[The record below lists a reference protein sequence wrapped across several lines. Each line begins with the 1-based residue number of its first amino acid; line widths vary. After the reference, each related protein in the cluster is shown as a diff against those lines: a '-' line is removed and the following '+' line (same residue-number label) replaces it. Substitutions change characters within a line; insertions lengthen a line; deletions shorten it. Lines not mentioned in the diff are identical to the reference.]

1 MSDSSEGR
9 RLSVR
14 NQCFAKTMLKNTKTM
29 GYLADISETG
39 FKVRIMEHLEREAAA
54 NEVVGIQF
62 NECNVQYFQVDAKLC
77 WRRDE
82 EKSTLLGFEITSF
95 ETVEGKASYE
105 SIRKQYGESSQ
116 TDFT

>member
-1 MSDSSEGR
+1 MSDFSMQR
-9 RLSVR
+9 RTGAR
-14 NQCFAKTMLKNTKTM
+14 DQCFAKIILKNTKTI

-39 FKVRIMEHLEREAAA
+39 FKVRIMERLDREASE
-54 NEVVGIQF
+54 NETVGIQF
-62 NECNVQYFQVDAKLC
+62 DECSIGYFQLNAKRC

-82 EKSTLLGFEITSF
+82 EKSTLLGFEIETF